1 MPLRLEKNKLRKS
14 MRNFETKYYIDGV
27 ETEYKE
33 WDRLWWK
40 EYCEYRYDMIHRAC
54 KKFNVTDYRIYQTD
68 RYDTHEGHVLL
79 HLLFDNENIEMNIYN
94 ELKSQDDEVA
104 FETRI
109 YNSNIDLRQLED
121 ELIYDSQ
128 IEQNSKE
135 N

>member
-1 MPLRLEKNKLRKS
+1 

-40 EYCEYRYDMIHRAC
+40 EYCNYRYDMIHKVC
-54 KKFNVTDYRIYQTD
+54 KKLNVIDYKVYQAERYEMAYDGCAFLILTTNEEINHKLYWELETLDSDTPFTIRI
-68 RYDTHEGHVLL
+68 REELPFKEDT
-79 HLLFDNENIEMNIYN
+79 F
-94 ELKSQDDEVA
+94 
-104 FETRI
+104 
-109 YNSNIDLRQLED
+109 